1 MEVICPSC
9 GEPLSVRAPE
19 LSGSAEAVC
28 PGCSERFTIREA
40 PKGSQ
45 GRDAGEEPDEPLGEV
60 TIFQPGVTLGSLF
73 PDEVDDGEPGPAGAV
88 GAEAS
93 GTQTA
98 VGSPDFTPPPL
109 RLDVEAFFQVLGA
122 APGEERI
129 DLERARTVFGR
140 TGADVEL
147 PDSAV
152 SKRHFQVDVMGRE
165 LFIRDLDSRH
175 GTFLNGRPVRYTE
188 LVPGDEVRA
197 GRTVMV
203 FRTAGDGLGRG
214 SDS

>member
-19 LSGSAEAVC
+19 LSGSAEVVC
-28 PGCSERFTIREA
+28 PGCAERITVREA
-40 PKGSQ
+40 PAASL
-45 GRDAGEEPDEPLGEV
+45 GREAEDEPLGDV

-73 PDEVDDGEPGPAGAV
+73 PDEVDVGEPGPGRAA

-109 RLDVEAFFQVLGA
+109 RLGVEAFFQVLGA

-140 TGADVEL
+140 RGADVEL

-165 LFIRDLDSRH
+165 FFIRDLDSRH
-175 GTFLNGRPVRYTE
+175 GTYLNGRAVRYTE

-197 GRTVMV
+197 GGTVMV
-203 FRTAGDGLGRG
+203 FRTAGDGLGRR
-214 SDS
+214 

>member
-28 PGCSERFTIREA
+28 PGCSERITVREA
-40 PKGSQ
+40 PAASVGLDV
-45 GRDAGEEPDEPLGEV
+45 GDEPLGDV
-60 TIFQPGVTLGSLF
+60 TIFQPGITLGSLF
-73 PDEVDDGEPGPAGAV
+73 ADEVDGGEPGARRA
-88 GAEAS
+88 AADDDS
-93 GTQTA
+93 GTRTA
-98 VGSPDFTPPPL
+98 VVSPDFTPPPL

-129 DLERARTVFGR
+129 ELERARTVFGR
-140 TGADVEL
+140 RGADVEL
-147 PDSAV
+147 PDGAV
-152 SKRHFQVDVMGRE
+152 SNRHFQVDVMGRE
-165 LFIRDLDSRH
+165 FFIRDLDSRH
-175 GTFLNGRPVRYTE
+175 GTHLNGRPVRYTE
-188 LVPGDEVRA
+188 MVPGDEVRA
-197 GRTVMV
+197 GGTVMV